1 MKRWNC
7 WRAWL
12 EERTYRKVSKCA
24 SPGKEH
30 RNPLITFVC
39 REAVKLLVEK
49 VAGAKNENLTAR

>member
-1 MKRWNC
+1 MKHLSC

-12 EERTYRKVSKCA
+12 EERTYQKVLKCA

-30 RNPLITFVC
+30 MDPSITFVC